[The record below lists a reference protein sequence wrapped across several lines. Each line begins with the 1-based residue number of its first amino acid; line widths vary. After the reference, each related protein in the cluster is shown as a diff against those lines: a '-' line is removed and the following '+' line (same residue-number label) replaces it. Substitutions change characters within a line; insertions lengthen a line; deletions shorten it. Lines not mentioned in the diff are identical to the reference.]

1 MPSADFVLPKRMSR
15 VAVVAPQALV
25 REVLV
30 ALAAAGAVEL
40 VGNLPPPEGEEVE
53 ALRRVHR
60 AGGAAATEPA
70 VLDRRPDIAALERA
84 GESGPLEGEVE
95 LVRRA
100 RLAVPHG
107 SFSAWVGWAPT
118 DAITSLNDRLAQ
130 IGAAVVELPRPS
142 WVEPPTLLS
151 PVKVE
156 QPFRPLVQSYGTTRY
171 GDIDPTVFT
180 VVSFIVMFGI
190 MFGDVGHGLVLVL
203 LALWLRRRTRGRFAA
218 FRSLWMIPFAAGL
231 AGMLFGLLYGEA
243 FGPTG
248 LVPTLW
254 LSPLDDPVT
263 LLLVALGIGAVLL
276 TISYLLGI
284 VNRWRHGGLGEAL
297 LAQFGVAGL
306 MVFVGGL
313 LLAGGVSADLLV
325 LEVSG
330 AVVAGIGL
338 VLLAV
343 GLVLEAGRGA
353 AALTQA
359 GVEFV
364 DAVIRLFSNL
374 VSFTRLA
381 AFGLMHAALGLV
393 VFEAASALWGG
404 PVGVVAASLVFVGGN
419 AVAFALEALVTGV
432 QALRLEYYEL
442 YSRIFSGE
450 GHAFVPWSMPV
461 RSTKE
466 AS

>member
-1 MPSADFVLPKRMSR
+1 MRSADLVLPKKMSR
-15 VAVVAPQALV
+15 VAVVAPRARVREALV
-25 REVLV
+25 V
-30 ALAAAGAVEL
+30 LAASGVVEL

-53 ALRRVHR
+53 ALRRLHR
-60 AGGAAATEPA
+60 AGVAATEPA
-70 VLDRRPDIAALERA
+70 VVLDRRPDINALEGA
-84 GESGPLEGEVE
+84 GECGLLEGEVE
-95 LVRRA
+95 LVRRS

-107 SFSAWVGWAPT
+107 SFTAWLGWAPT
-118 DAITSLNDRLAQ
+118 DTLTSLNDQLAG
-130 IGAAVVELPRPS
+130 IGAAVVELARPA
-142 WVEPPTLLS
+142 WVEPPTLLN

-156 QPFRPLVQSYGTTRY
+156 QPFRPLVQSYGTTPY
-171 GDIDPTVFT
+171 GDLDPTVFT
-180 VVSFIVMFGI
+180 VVSFVVMFGI

-203 LALWLRRRTRGRFAA
+203 LSLWLRRRRRGRLAA

-254 LSPLDDPVT
+254 LNPLDEPVT
-263 LLLVALGIGAVLL
+263 LLLVGLAIGAVLL
-276 TISYLLGI
+276 TISYVLGI
-284 VNRWRHGGLGEAL
+284 VNRWRRGGFREAL

-313 LLAGGVSADLLV
+313 LLAGGVTTEILV

-338 VLLAV
+338 VLLAI

-359 GVEFV
+359 AVEFF
-364 DAVIRLFSNL
+364 DAVVRLFSNL

-404 PVGVVAASLVFVGGN
+404 PAGIVLATLVFVGGN
-419 AVAFALEALVTGV
+419 AVTFALEALVTGV

-450 GHAFVPWSMPV
+450 GHAFAPWTMPV
-461 RSTKE
+461 RSPKE